1 MHHNYLAPHES
12 IALLAEAQK
21 LAFAAQFEQALIL
34 CEQVEGSF
42 RQQQDMQNEVK
53 TMLLQCRCMLE
64 LDKFNDSLS
73 LAQETLDL
81 CQAEIGLQQFL
92 IAKCHEML
100 GVIYNA
106 LAKYDLSL
114 HHHQAALQIR
124 QAELGERNFF
134 VGLSYSQLGLYYIN
148 TGQYNQAIKSLLQA
162 EDIFLTNP
170 PAEPEQMMQIANHQN
185 NCGVYYMTISQHHTA
200 TQYFEKALAVKLA
213 LVGETHPASA
223 HTYYCMS
230 VNFREN
236 GNFKLAL
243 QYIDK
248 YLPVLLQTV
257 GRKHSD
263 TAYCYFIKG
272 SIYCYSG
279 DYYHTLYFF
288 HQALSIRN
296 QIFEPQHQLVLGM
309 YANIGVCYRL
319 MKDYLNAITYLSH
332 SLNAFKLH
340 YPESVEV
347 AHNLN
352 ELAICY
358 QLSGQNELAIQLNL
372 EALAITKKE
381 LPAHHNINLGIITN
395 LGLSYL
401 GLQQTSQAQEY
412 LHEALQIARSLYG
425 NLHIHVASAFKN
437 IASCYFCTGN
447 YNQALFH
454 CQDALQSLE
463 IVLPNPQDTHLL
475 PDLSHYSSAHFLL
488 EILTLKAQILNTLYR
503 QTADINDLQAALS
516 HYQCADALIDQ
527 MRSGYKQEGSKHTL
541 AETAK
546 KLYDSAL
553 SAFFT
558 APPSSTQD
566 MAALAF
572 QYLEK
577 SRAVLLFSNIKELEA
592 RNDGQIPPQLLQ
604 QEYDWRI
611 EITNIEKQRAQALLE
626 LPEAQNKQQLDQWQ
640 DQLFTLKHNY
650 QNLIEQFEKD
660 YPDYYLLKYQ
670 TEPIK
675 LHQLQK
681 ILQTTENTFILSFFV
696 GAEQIYLFA
705 VTTNTTHF
713 LALPKPADFAG
724 LIDDFLFSVK
734 TKDKSDYLTYAHAL
748 YQILLHDILTLL
760 QAPPDT
766 RLLILPD
773 DVLSLI
779 PFEALLTQ
787 NCSPNPA
794 YNNLPYL
801 ICQYD
806 VSYHFSATL
815 WSHGLQKAAQSAQIP
830 PSFIGFAPVYSNQNA
845 YQTEEELQTNAQ
857 QEIYGQLLATLSPA
871 TTPAPLLETLRSV
884 TLHSKTYLELPF
896 AEQEVNH
903 IAQIFTNQHYPA
915 MVQLHQHANLT
926 NFQQQAQHYK
936 YVLIA
941 AHGDYNDQHP
951 QLTGIIFSPSDR
963 ENVPHVLYQADI
975 YNLTLKADLIVLS
988 CCETGL
994 GVTLHGEGIM
1004 AFNRGFLFAGANN
1017 VVYTFFKV
1025 YDQASFELTTLF
1037 FEQIFKNKTYHEAL
1051 RAAKLQLIQSKSLPP
1066 VFWSGYVLI
1075 GN

>member
-1 MHHNYLAPHES
+1 MQHNHLPPHES
-12 IALLAEAQK
+12 VALLKEAQK
-21 LAFAAQFEQALIL
+21 LAFAAQFEQALLL
-34 CEQVEGSF
+34 CEEVLESF
-42 RQQQDMQNEVK
+42 RQQKDMQNQI
-53 TMLLQCRCMLE
+53 TAMLVQCRCLIE

-73 LAQETLDL
+73 LAQETLRL
-81 CQAEIGLQQFL
+81 CQAEIGLQQL
-92 IAKCHEML
+92 LAAKCHEML

-106 LAKYDLSL
+106 ISDYDMSL
-114 HHHQAALQIR
+114 HHHQTALQIR
-124 QAELGERNFF
+124 QTELGERNFF

-148 TGQYNQAIKSLLQA
+148 TGQYNHAIRSLQQA

-170 PAEPEQMMQIANHQN
+170 PAKPEQMMQVANHQN
-185 NCGVYYMTISQHHTA
+185 KLGVYYMTIAQHHTA
-200 TQYFEKALAVKLA
+200 TQYFEKALEVKLA
-213 LVGETHPASA
+213 LVGKTHPATA

-230 VNFREN
+230 MNFREN

-243 QYIDK
+243 QYIDE
-248 YLPVLLQTV
+248 YIPILLQTV

-272 SIYCYSG
+272 SIYGYSG

-296 QIFEPQHQLVLGM
+296 QIFEPHHQLVLGM
-309 YANIGVCYRL
+309 YANIGICYRL
-319 MKDYLNAITYLSH
+319 MKDYPNAIQYLLH
-332 SLNAFKLH
+332 SVNAFKLH
-340 YPESVEV
+340 YPESVQV

-358 QLSGQNELAIQLNL
+358 QLSGQNELAIQHNL
-372 EALAITKKE
+372 EALVITRKKL
-381 LPAHHNINLGIITN
+381 LPHNPINLSIFTN
-395 LGLSYL
+395 LGLSYF
-401 GLQQTSQAQEY
+401 GLQQISQAHEY
-412 LHEALQIARSLYG
+412 LQEALQTAQTVYG
-425 NLHIHVASAFKN
+425 NRHTTTASIFKN
-437 IASCYFCTGN
+437 IAECYFYDGN
-447 YNQALFH
+447 YNQALIH

-463 IVLPNPQDTHLL
+463 IVLLNPQNTHLP
-475 PDLSHYSSAHFLL
+475 PDLSHYSSAQFLL
-488 EILTLKAQILNTLYR
+488 EILILKAKILNTLYG
-503 QTADINDLQAALS
+503 QTANINDLQATLN
-516 HYQCADALIDQ
+516 HYQCADALINQ

-546 KLYDSAL
+546 NLYDFAL
-553 SAFFT
+553 ATLFT
-558 APPSSTQD
+558 APPSQD
-566 MAALAF
+566 MAALVF

-592 RNDGQIPPQLLQ
+592 RNAGQIPPPLLQ

-611 EITNIEKQRAQALLE
+611 EITNIEKQRVQALLE
-626 LPEAQNKQQLDQWQ
+626 PPEKQNKQQLDQWQ

-650 QNLIEQFEKD
+650 QNLIEQFERE

-675 LHQLQK
+675 LHRLQK
-681 ILQTTENTFILSFFV
+681 ILQTNENTFILSFFV
-696 GAEQIYLFA
+696 GAEQIFLFA
-705 VTTNTTHF
+705 VSANTTHF
-713 LALPKPADFAG
+713 LALPKPVDFAG
-724 LIDDFLFSVK
+724 LIDDFLLSIE

-748 YQILLHDILTLL
+748 YRILLHDILTLL
-760 QAPPDT
+760 QTPPDA

-787 NCSPNPA
+787 DSPQNPA

-815 WSHGLQKAAQSAQIP
+815 WAHGLQKAAQSAQIP
-830 PSFIGFAPVYSNQNA
+830 PSFIGFAPVYSNQNR
-845 YQTEEELQTNAQ
+845 YQTEEERQTNDQ
-857 QEIYGQLLATLSPA
+857 QEIYDPSPTTLSK
-871 TTPAPLLETLRSV
+871 TKTPLPLLETVRSV
-884 TLHSKTYLELPF
+884 TLYGKTYLELPF

-915 MVQLHQHANLT
+915 TVQLHQHANLT
-926 NFQQQAQHYK
+926 NFRRQAQHYK
-936 YVLIA
+936 YVLMA

-951 QLTGIIFSPSDR
+951 QLTGIIFSPTDR
-963 ENVPHVLYQADI
+963 ENAPHILYQADI

-1017 VVYTFFKV
+1017 VVYTLFKV

-1037 FEQIFKNKTYHEAL
+1037 FEQIFKHKTYYQAL
-1051 RAAKLQLIQSKSLPP
+1051 RAAKLKLIQSRSLPP
-1066 VFWSGYVLI
+1066 VFWSGYVLV
-1075 GN
+1075 GQ